1 MQEVVLPLELGRAT
15 GSGPSRRLRMQGKV
29 PATVYGLGKEAVSVS
44 VDYREL
50 RGALST
56 EAGLNVVLN
65 LDVAGLHEM
74 ALVKEMQRHP
84 LRGDVTHVDFLR
96 VEPDSDVAV
105 EVPIHLTGQA
115 TAVLDINGIVERSL
129 DTLRVL
135 AKPRSIP
142 NELVLDVS
150 DLTVGD
156 TLTVADLDLPPGVT
170 SLVDESAPV
179 VSGIITRSAL
189 EAAAEAEAAEAEAEA
204 GADGDGTEA
213 AEDDAGGSD

>member
-15 GSGPSRRLRMQGKV
+15 GSGPSRRLRLRGKV
-29 PATVYGLGKEAVSVS
+29 PATVYGLGKDAVTVS

-50 RGALST
+50 RGVLST
-56 EAGLNVVLN
+56 EAGLNVVLS
-65 LDVAGLHEM
+65 LDIAGEQEM

-105 EVPIHLTGQA
+105 EVPIRLTGQA
-115 TAVLDINGIVERSL
+115 TALFEINGIVERSL

-142 NELVLDVS
+142 NELSLDVS

-156 TLTVADLDLPPGVT
+156 TLTVADIELPPGVT
-170 SLVDESAPV
+170 SLVDETAPV

-189 EAAAEAEAAEAEAEA
+189 EAAAEAEAEEAEAEAE
-204 GADGDGTEA
+204 GDGEEA
-213 AEDDAGGSD
+213 AEDDAGDSG

>member
-15 GSGPSRRLRMQGKV
+15 GSGPSRRLRLQGKV
-29 PATVYGLGKEAVSVS
+29 PATVYGLGKDAVTVS

-56 EAGLNVVLN
+56 EAGLNVVLS
-65 LDVAGLHEM
+65 LEIAGEQEM
-74 ALVKEMQRHP
+74 ALVKEMQRNP

-105 EVPIHLTGQA
+105 EVPIRLTGQA
-115 TAVLDINGIVERSL
+115 TALLEINGIVERSL

-142 NELVLDVS
+142 NELSLDVS

-156 TLTVADLDLPPGVT
+156 TLTVADIELPPGVT
-170 SLVDESAPV
+170 SLVDETAPV

-189 EAAAEAEAAEAEAEA
+189 EAAAEAEAEEAEAEAE
-204 GADGDGTEA
+204 GDGEEA
-213 AEDDAGGSD
+213 AEDDAGDSG

>member
-15 GSGPSRRLRMQGKV
+15 GSGPSRRLRLEGKV
-29 PATVYGLGKEAVSVS
+29 PATVYGLGKDAVSVS

-65 LDVAGLHEM
+65 LDIAGEHEM
-74 ALVKEMQRHP
+74 ALVKEMQRNP

-105 EVPIHLTGQA
+105 EVPIRLTGRA
-115 TAVLDINGIVERSL
+115 AAVLDINGIVERTL

-150 DLTVGD
+150 ELTVGA
-156 TLTVADLDLPPGVT
+156 TLTVADLELPSGVIA
-170 SLVDESAPV
+170 LVDETAPV

-189 EAAAEAEAAEAEAEA
+189 EAAAEAEAEEAE
-204 GADGDGTEA
+204 GDGDGEED
-213 AEDDAGGSD
+213 AEDDAADSD

>member
-150 DLTVGD
+150 ELTVGD

>member
-15 GSGPSRRLRMQGKV
+15 GSGPSRRLRLQGKV
-29 PATVYGLGKEAVSVS
+29 PATLYGLGKEAVTAS
-44 VDYREL
+44 VDYRGL

-65 LDVAGLHEM
+65 LDVAGQHEM

-115 TAVLDINGIVERSL
+115 TALLEINGIVERSL

-150 DLTVGD
+150 ELTVGD
-156 TLTVADLDLPPGVT
+156 TLTVADLELPPGVT

-204 GADGDGTEA
+204 EAEGDGEEA
-213 AEDDAGGSD
+213 AEDDAGDSD

>member
-15 GSGPSRRLRMQGKV
+15 GSGPARRLRLQGKV
-29 PATVYGLGKEAVSVS
+29 PATVYGLGKDAVSVS

-65 LDVAGLHEM
+65 LDVGGKHEM

-105 EVPIHLTGQA
+105 EVPIRLTGRA
-115 TAVLDINGIVERSL
+115 SAVLDINGIVERSL

-156 TLTVADLDLPPGVT
+156 TLTVADVELPSGVT
-170 SLVDESAPV
+170 SLLEETAPV

-189 EAAAEAEAAEAEAEA
+189 EAAAEAEAAEEAE
-204 GADGDGTEA
+204 ADGDGEEA
-213 AEDDAGGSD
+213 TEDDAGDSD

>member
-15 GSGPSRRLRMQGKV
+15 GSGPSRRLRLRGKV
-29 PATVYGLGKEAVSVS
+29 PATVYGLGKDAVTVS
-44 VDYREL
+44 VDYRDL

-65 LDVAGLHEM
+65 LEVAGEREM
-74 ALVKEMQRHP
+74 ALVKDMQRHP

-105 EVPIHLTGQA
+105 EVPIRLTGVA
-115 TAVLDINGIVERSL
+115 SAVLDINGIVERTL

-150 DLTVGD
+150 ELTVGA
-156 TLTVADLDLPPGVT
+156 TLTVADVELPSGVT
-170 SLVDESAPV
+170 ALVDETAPV

-189 EAAAEAEAAEAEAEA
+189 EAAAEAEASEEDE
-204 GADGDGTEA
+204 GDGEEA
-213 AEDDAGGSD
+213 SEDDAGDSD

>member
-15 GSGPSRRLRMQGKV
+15 GSGPSRRLRIQGKV
-29 PATVYGLGKEAVSVS
+29 PATVYGLGKDTVSVS
-44 VDYREL
+44 VDYRDL

-65 LDVAGLHEM
+65 LEIAGELEM
-74 ALVKEMQRHP
+74 ALVKEMQRNP

-105 EVPIHLTGQA
+105 EVPIRLTGQA
-115 TAVLDINGIVERSL
+115 TALLEINGIVERSL

-150 DLTVGD
+150 ELTVGD
-156 TLTVADLDLPPGVT
+156 TLTVADIDLPSGVT
-170 SLVDESAPV
+170 SLVDETAPV

-189 EAAAEAEAAEAEAEA
+189 EAAAEAEAEEAEAEAE
-204 GADGDGTEA
+204 GDGEEA
-213 AEDDAGGSD
+213 AEDDADDSG

>member
-1 MQEVVLPLELGRAT
+1 MQEVVLPLDLGRAT
-15 GSGPSRRLRMQGKV
+15 GSGPSRRLRLQGKV
-29 PATVYGLGKEAVSVS
+29 PATVYGLGRDALNVS
-44 VDYREL
+44 VDYRRL

-56 EAGLNVVLN
+56 EAGLNVVLS
-65 LDVAGLHEM
+65 LDIGGEHEM
-74 ALVKEMQRHP
+74 ALVKEMQRNP

-105 EVPIHLTGQA
+105 EVPIRLSGQA
-115 TAVLDINGIVERSL
+115 SAVLDMNGIVERSL

-150 DLTVGD
+150 ELTVGA
-156 TLTVADLDLPPGVT
+156 TLTVADVELPPGVT
-170 SLVDESAPV
+170 SLVDAAAPV

-189 EAAAEAEAAEAEAEA
+189 EAAAEAEADEEGEAS
-204 GADGDGTEA
+204 GDGEEA
-213 AEDDAGGSD
+213 SEDDAGDSD

>member
-15 GSGPSRRLRMQGKV
+15 GSASSRRLRLQGKV
-29 PATVYGLGKEAVSVS
+29 PATLYGLGKEAVTAS

-56 EAGLNVVLN
+56 VAGLNVVLS
-65 LDVAGLHEM
+65 LDVSGRHEM
-74 ALVKEMQRHP
+74 ALVKEMQRNP

-105 EVPIHLTGQA
+105 EVPIHLTGEA
-115 TAVLDINGIVERSL
+115 AAVIEINGIVERTL
-129 DTLRVL
+129 NTLRVL

-150 DLTVGD
+150 ELTVGD

-170 SLVDESAPV
+170 ALVDESAPV

-189 EAAAEAEAAEAEAEA
+189 EAAAEAEAE
-204 GADGDGTEA
+204 EA
-213 AEDDAGGSD
+213 AEDEADGEEASEDDAGDSD

>member
-15 GSGPSRRLRMQGKV
+15 GSAPSRRLRLQGKV
-29 PATVYGLGKEAVSVS
+29 PATVYGLGKEAVTAS

-50 RGALST
+50 RGVLST
-56 EAGLNVVLN
+56 VAGLNVVLS
-65 LDVAGLHEM
+65 LDIGGQHEM
-74 ALVKEMQRHP
+74 ALVKEMQRNP

-105 EVPIHLTGQA
+105 EVPIHLTGE
-115 TAVLDINGIVERSL
+115 AVAVIEINGIVERTL
-129 DTLRVL
+129 NTLRVL

-150 DLTVGD
+150 ELTVGD
-156 TLTVADLDLPPGVT
+156 TLTVADVDLPPGVT
-170 SLVDESAPV
+170 ALVDGSAPV

-189 EAAAEAEAAEAEAEA
+189 EAAAEAEAE
-204 GADGDGTEA
+204 EA
-213 AEDDAGGSD
+213 AEDEADGEEASEDDAGDSD

>member
-15 GSGPSRRLRMQGKV
+15 GSAPSRRLRLQGKV
-29 PATVYGLGKEAVSVS
+29 PATVYGLGKEAVTAS

-50 RGALST
+50 RGVLST
-56 EAGLNVVLN
+56 VAGLNVVLS
-65 LDVAGLHEM
+65 LDIGGQHEM
-74 ALVKEMQRHP
+74 ALVKEMQRNP

-105 EVPIHLTGQA
+105 EVPIHLTGE
-115 TAVLDINGIVERSL
+115 AVAVIEINGIVERTL
-129 DTLRVL
+129 NTLRVL

-150 DLTVGD
+150 ELTVGD
-156 TLTVADLDLPPGVT
+156 TLTVADVDLPPGVT
-170 SLVDESAPV
+170 ALVDGSAPV

-189 EAAAEAEAAEAEAEA
+189 EAAAEAEAE
-204 GADGDGTEA
+204 EA
-213 AEDDAGGSD
+213 AEDDADGEEASEDDAGDSD

>member
-15 GSGPSRRLRMQGKV
+15 GSGPSRRLRLQGKV
-29 PATVYGLGKEAVSVS
+29 PATLYGLGKEAVTAS
-44 VDYREL
+44 VDYRGL

-56 EAGLNVVLN
+56 EAGMNVVLN
-65 LDVAGLHEM
+65 LDVAGQHEM

-115 TAVLDINGIVERSL
+115 TALLEINGIVERSL

-150 DLTVGD
+150 ELTVGD
-156 TLTVADLDLPPGVT
+156 TLTVADLELPPGVT

-204 GADGDGTEA
+204 EAEGDGEEA
-213 AEDDAGGSD
+213 AEDDAGDSD

>member
-15 GSGPSRRLRMQGKV
+15 GSAPSRRLRLQGKV
-29 PATVYGLGKEAVSVS
+29 PATVYGLGKDAVSVS

-65 LDVAGLHEM
+65 LDIAGEQEM
-74 ALVKEMQRHP
+74 ALVKEMQRNP

-105 EVPIHLTGQA
+105 EVPIRLTGVA
-115 TAVLDINGIVERSL
+115 SAVLDVNGIVERTL

-156 TLTVADLDLPPGVT
+156 TLTVADLELPSGVT
-170 SLVDESAPV
+170 ALVDETAPV

-189 EAAAEAEAAEAEAEA
+189 EAAAEAEAEEAE
-204 GADGDGTEA
+204 GDGDGEEG
-213 AEDDAGGSD
+213 AEDDAGDSD